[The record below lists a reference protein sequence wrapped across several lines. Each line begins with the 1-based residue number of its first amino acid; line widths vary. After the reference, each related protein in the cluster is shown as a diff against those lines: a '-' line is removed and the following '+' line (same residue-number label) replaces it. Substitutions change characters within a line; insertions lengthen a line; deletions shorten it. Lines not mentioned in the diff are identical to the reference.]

1 MISSLLVAVVL
12 CAEEAPPAAAT
23 PSPEGQRWSVVGA
36 RTTGAGANS
45 VEGGIGWPGVSV
57 TYLRGVTSSVD
68 LGGRVSFNYGL
79 EGLITRVVPGAKV
92 QGVVKFRAFDSGPLS
107 VGVSFEP
114 GPLFALDRFGNGL
127 VGFSLPVS
135 LKVGVAVSS
144 AITLGFGFDVPL
156 WIQFGPGGGVNVPL
170 LPGLGLE
177 YFIKSEL
184 AVFFKTRM
192 GPTLRPASVIELAFD
207 AHLGVGYR
215 F

>member
-1 MISSLLVAVVL
+1 MTPLLLSAAL
-12 CAEEAPPAAAT
+12 FLGADDPPPAATSSA
-23 PSPEGQRWSVVGA
+23 EGQRWSIVGA
-36 RTTGAGANS
+36 RTTGAGANAI
-45 VEGGIGWPGVSV
+45 EGAIGWPGLSV
-57 TYLRGVTSSVD
+57 TYLRGITSSVD
-68 LGGRVSFNYGL
+68 LGGRVSFTYGL

-92 QGVVKFRAFDSGPLS
+92 QGVLKFRAVDTGPLS

-114 GPLFALDRFGNGL
+114 GPLFAVDRFGNGL
-127 VGFSLPVS
+127 VGFALPAG

-144 AITLGFGFDVPL
+144 AMALGFSFDVPL
-156 WIQFGPGGGVNVPL
+156 WIQFGPGGGVNVPF

-192 GPTLRPASVIELAFD
+192 GPTLRPLGVIELAFD